1 MIVVFPAL
9 SRPTTTMF
17 TCRVMLQVHQTCACT
32 KAACALAMCMGHGG
46 QVAYLLAN
54 QPEERE
60 QRVQEPT
67 HAACGATPTY
77 LLPKQAQLAIASGS
91 SPHACAPSN
100 SYGLM
105 PSEATGADAVACS
118 SLQPRCGGGWPAE
131 QRFVQQ
137 QDSKEDLLWQR
148 CYVRGIPRLTA
159 ELRGTYLGRG
169 VNECFEQE
177 RNTQA
182 RTAIQRI
189 LPRSSQHLHLALR
202 TKGQEGT
209 HKIRVCCSCEQDTD
223 TSSSGV
229 DGVRQ

>member
-1 MIVVFPAL
+1 MPTSPKNASSASKSLHMRHTVP
-9 SRPTTTMF
+9 RPL
-17 TCRVMLQVHQTCACT
+17 TCCRNRRNLQ
-32 KAACALAMCMGHGG
+32 L
-46 QVAYLLAN
+46 LLAD
-54 QPEERE
+54 R
-60 QRVQEPT
+60 
-67 HAACGATPTY
+67 
-77 LLPKQAQLAIASGS
+77 GS

-118 SLQPRCGGGWPAE
+118 SLHPRCGGGWPAE

-169 VNECFEQE
+169 VNECFEQQ

-209 HKIRVCCSCEQDTD
+209 HKIRVCCSCEQGTD

>member
-1 MIVVFPAL
+1 MPTSPKNASSASKSLRMRHAVP
-9 SRPTTTMF
+9 RPL
-17 TCRVMLQVHQTCACT
+17 TCCRNRRNLQ
-32 KAACALAMCMGHGG
+32 L
-46 QVAYLLAN
+46 LLAD
-54 QPEERE
+54 R
-60 QRVQEPT
+60 
-67 HAACGATPTY
+67 
-77 LLPKQAQLAIASGS
+77 GS

-182 RTAIQRI
+182 ELTFSAFCLVHRSIYISRLEPKARRALTKSEYAAAVNKARTPAAA
-189 LPRSSQHLHLALR
+189 AL
-202 TKGQEGT
+202 TVSDSK
-209 HKIRVCCSCEQDTD
+209 
-223 TSSSGV
+223 
-229 DGVRQ
+229 DGCTA